1 MTPIEF
7 PEQTTVVAK
16 DQPEYLP
23 LPAHIGHGPEGAV
36 TSCWKMNWR
45 ERLQIL
51 FTGKVWVSLWCF
63 HKPVTPSKISAFKS
77 DFDLSPHPIYSE

>member
-1 MTPIEF
+1 MIPVEF

-23 LPAHIGHGPEGAV
+23 LPAIIYDSPEGEV
-36 TSCWKMNWR
+36 VSCWKMSWK

-51 FTGKVWVSLWCF
+51 LTGKVWLSLWCF
-63 HKPVTPSKISAFKS
+63 HKPITPSRICAFKK
-77 DFDLSPHPIYSE
+77 DIIR